1 MNRLE
6 LNRMEELINRLLDR
20 GVSSSEKSVLLD
32 ELSKYPE
39 YKSELAEYEEI
50 QSAIQK
56 DKILQ
61 MPPEDY
67 NKAVFAQ
74 VDKLSETIFGKSF
87 FVKNKYALL
96 GLLIL
101 LVSFTGYFGK
111 DLFKNDKNSNDLTA
125 KKEIVASK
133 STINNDVQNQNSN
146 TNINPIPVTSNT
158 EKSSNVKKVRTSVK
172 SSNANELIVSSK
184 EPGKTHKTKEI
195 SGKEKETIKVV
206 GNKLSHEVKEVLA
219 LNKTDQIEP
228 LEFDDSKRIISEEKQ
243 FLDPRFNSVVVNSS
257 FDKFSQNQVIPLSLG
272 QNKYSRALL
281 QNLSKTNWLLQYRGL
296 YAVSNPEQS
305 LQGRNFYFNSYCFGG
320 FVEAFQGVYLGAE
333 FGAEPYSQIY
343 LDPNTSVQFEQ
354 TPNIFYFGVAGKFAL
369 QDAKF
374 LGIYPAAQLFAG
386 SSSLGPLFRTNLT
399 LQYDMFGK
407 VGLFFGTEGGVV
419 FYSNNNVW
427 YKSGKLGLIG
437 GLNIKL

>member
-20 GVSSSEKSVLLD
+20 GVTSSEKSSLLD
-32 ELSKYPE
+32 ELSQYPE

-61 MPPEDY
+61 TPPEDY

-96 GLLIL
+96 GLLLL

-111 DLFKNDKNSNDLTA
+111 DLFKNDKSSNSIMIQN
-125 KKEIVASK
+125 ENVAIK

-146 TNINPIPVTSNT
+146 QNINPIPVTSNT
-158 EKSSNVKKVRTSVK
+158 DISSNVKNVRTSVK
-172 SSNANELIVSSK
+172 RSNANELDDNTKESSK
-184 EPGKTHKTKEI
+184 SNTMNEI
-195 SGKEKETIKVV
+195 SKKEKQTIKVV
-206 GNKLSHEVKEVLA
+206 GRKLSHEVKEELA
-219 LNKTDQIEP
+219 LGKINQIEP
-228 LEFDDSKRIISEEKQ
+228 LEINNSESNFKEVKEYP
-243 FLDPRFNSVVVNSS
+243 DPRFNSIVVNSS
-257 FDKFSQNQVIPLSLG
+257 FNKFSQNQVIPLSLG
-272 QNKYSRALL
+272 QNRYSRALF

-320 FVEAFQGVYLGAE
+320 FVEAFQGIYLGAE

-374 LGIYPAAQLFAG
+374 LGIYPAAELFAG
-386 SSSLGPLFRTNLT
+386 SSSLGPLLE
-399 LQYDMFGK
+399 Q
-407 VGLFFGTEGGVV
+407 
-419 FYSNNNVW
+419 
-427 YKSGKLGLIG
+427 I
-437 GLNIKL
+437 